1 MIKDW
6 GPPIWSFIHIFCQNI
21 NEQQLLSNKGN
32 IHNFL
37 SSILCNLPCPDCS
50 YHARQFIINC
60 NFNNLNSKQDLIML
74 FFMFHNKV
82 SARAHS
88 KNPKY
93 KDADINVLD
102 QCKNRNTK
110 DAFRIYH
117 AEWIK
122 ASSIKNILA
131 MTSTFSRHIFME
143 NTIKWMKTHLHLFE
157 PNTVT

>member
-1 MIKDW
+1 
-6 GPPIWSFIHIFCQNI
+6 
-21 NEQQLLSNKGN
+21 
-32 IHNFL
+32 
-37 SSILCNLPCPDCS
+37 
-50 YHARQFIINC
+50 
-60 NFNNLNSKQDLIML
+60 
-74 FFMFHNKV
+74 MFHNKV

-102 QCKNRNTK
+102 QYKNRNTK

-131 MTSTFSRHIFME
+131 MTSTFSRLI
-143 NTIKWMKTHLHLFE
+143 
-157 PNTVT
+157 V